1 MKNITATLKNLLRKG
16 QHNIM
21 KITSLAIG
29 LALGL
34 VLIAKVA
41 FEQSYDGFWRDS
53 DRIYRTGTR
62 QSRRC
67 NPAPPPQEEYRYI

>member
-53 DRIYRTGTR
+53 DRIYMVMVSCLCFPESRLTRT
-62 QSRRC
+62 
-67 NPAPPPQEEYRYI
+67 